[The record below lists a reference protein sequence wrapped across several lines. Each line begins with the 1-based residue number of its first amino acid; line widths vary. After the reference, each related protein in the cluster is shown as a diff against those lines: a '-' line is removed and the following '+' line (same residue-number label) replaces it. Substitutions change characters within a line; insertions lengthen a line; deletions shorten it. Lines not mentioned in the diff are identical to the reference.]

1 MEILTTVVHDRV
13 QAAFDAGYTTV
24 SAQGSSRS
32 SKTYNILIWL
42 IIRCLN
48 HAGTT
53 VSIVRCSLPTI
64 RGSVLRDMVEILTN
78 MGVYNPKNLNNTQM
92 IYTFNNGSYIEFFS
106 TDNEQKIRGRKRQ
119 ILYCNECNEITNYDA
134 FVQLKIR
141 TTMFTILDYNPSFTD
156 EHWLNDINREAKT
169 YHFITTYKDNPFLEQ
184 NVIDEL
190 ESLQWKNP
198 SLWQVFGLGQRAM
211 VEGLVF
217 NNFTV
222 EKKLPELKK
231 QWIGIDFGFTQDP
244 TAIVLVGVIDDTL
257 YIHELA
263 YERRMLS
270 KDIAQ
275 VLCKSKHKHLPIIC
289 DSADPR
295 LRKEIVNVARAE
307 FKTDIDII
315 PVKKGNTGSIMPSID
330 KMSMYKIKITET
342 SFNVIREFKNYTY
355 VKDREGNWINRPIDK
370 FNHAIDAIRYVVM
383 TKLLGGY
390 KKRGLKITR

>member
-1 MEILTTVVHDRV
+1 
-13 QAAFDAGYTTV
+13 
-24 SAQGSSRS
+24 
-32 SKTYNILIWL
+32 
-42 IIRCLN
+42 
-48 HAGTT
+48 
-53 VSIVRCSLPTI
+53 
-64 RGSVLRDMVEILTN
+64 
-78 MGVYNPKNLNNTQM
+78 
-92 IYTFNNGSYIEFFS
+92 
-106 TDNEQKIRGRKRQ
+106 
-119 ILYCNECNEITNYDA
+119 
-134 FVQLKIR
+134 
-141 TTMFTILDYNPSFTD
+141 MFTILDYNPSFTD

-217 NNFTV
+217 SNFTV
-222 EKKLPELKK
+222 EKKFPELKK
-231 QWIGIDFGFTQDP
+231 QWIGIDFGFTNDP

-263 YERRMLS
+263 YERKMLS

-295 LRKEIVNVARAE
+295 LRKEIVNVARSD
-307 FKTDIDII
+307 FKTDLDIS
-315 PVKKGNTGSIMPSID
+315 PVKKSNGGSIMPSID

-342 SFNVIREFKNYTY
+342 SYNVIREFKNYTY
-355 VKDREGNWINRPIDK
+355 TKDREGNWLNKPIEK

>member
-1 MEILTTVVHDRV
+1 
-13 QAAFDAGYTTV
+13 
-24 SAQGSSRS
+24 
-32 SKTYNILIWL
+32 
-42 IIRCLN
+42 
-48 HAGTT
+48 
-53 VSIVRCSLPTI
+53 
-64 RGSVLRDMVEILTN
+64 
-78 MGVYNPKNLNNTQM
+78 
-92 IYTFNNGSYIEFFS
+92 
-106 TDNEQKIRGRKRQ
+106 
-119 ILYCNECNEITNYDA
+119 
-134 FVQLKIR
+134 VQLKIR
-141 TTMFTILDYNPSFTD
+141 TTLFTILDYNPSFSD

-263 YERRMLS
+263 YERKMLS

-275 VLCKSKHKHLPIIC
+275 VVCKSKYKHLPIIC

-295 LRKEIVNVARAE
+295 LRKEIVNVAREE

-355 VKDREGNWINRPIDK
+355 VKDREGNWINRPIVK